1 MLELAKRVA
10 DRSPPEKRT
19 STASA
24 LHMFKTRSV
33 ICFTSSRG

>member
-1 MLELAKRVA
+1 MLEFAKRVA

-24 LHMFKTRSV
+24 LHMFKTLSV
-33 ICFTSSRG
+33 TVISSL